1 MTDTYVYA
9 QVDFGP
15 DGNPPTLVIE
25 NADRSLV
32 MSDATYTACASY
44 LERLGAAEYRSF
56 VAARRR
62 KSERYAPTPYHA
74 ESHITPDA
82 PEWSGSPCPIDPD
95 NYWID
100 DATGERIAAR

>member
-1 MTDTYVYA
+1 MTYVYA

-74 ESHITPDA
+74 ELVRLLGLRDESA
-82 PEWSGSPCPIDPD
+82 FKSLK
-95 NYWID
+95 
-100 DATGERIAAR
+100 ATEGYTSALGC